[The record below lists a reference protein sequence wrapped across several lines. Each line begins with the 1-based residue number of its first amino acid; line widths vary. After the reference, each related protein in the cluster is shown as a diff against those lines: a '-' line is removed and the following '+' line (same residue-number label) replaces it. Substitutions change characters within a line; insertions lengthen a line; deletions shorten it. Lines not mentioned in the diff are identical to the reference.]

1 MVRKSPTCS
10 SLPAALVSVLM
21 CSLALALAA
30 GAAGCSSSRGAAKP
44 AATTTFAGSQINMSA
59 QGLTVDSLV
68 EYGNS
73 FPHRYRS
80 QGTGQLMLGARNIEW
95 RSERPQRDFSIQA
108 DVLQTATLQCASRPG
123 QNVCLELRLRT
134 VTGLNY
140 AFRDSNWAAGHNEKI
155 NEVVSYLKIN
165 FPQVTFS
172 EQAVKAIE
180 D

>member
-1 MVRKSPTCS
+1 MLRKSPICRPFHS
-10 SLPAALVSVLM
+10 AVPAALMSALV
-21 CSLALALAA
+21 LALLP
-30 GAAGCSSSRGAAKP
+30 GATGCSSSRSYAKP
-44 AATTTFAGSQINMSA
+44 AATTTFADSQINMSA
-59 QGLTVDSLV
+59 QGLTIDGLV

-80 QGTGQLMLGARNIEW
+80 QGSGQLTLGARNIEW
-95 RSERPQRDFSIQA
+95 RSERSQRDFSIRA

-123 QNVCLELRLRT
+123 QNVCLELRLGT
-134 VTGLNY
+134 VTGLKY

-155 NEVVSYLKIN
+155 NEVVNYLKIN

-172 EQAVKAIE
+172 EQAVKAI